1 MPSPTLKSDRLHR
14 YIPARATRPRSSEAI
29 QTQPQRLLLG
39 VAEHAGIGDPSSCRI
54 ILSILLASRAI
65 HRSLKNELF
74 TENASETRFGTLVA
88 IYALEPLPATAD
100 FLALQAGTS
109 SHAIKHVI
117 DDLEARGLVTWGPQG
132 WDTQTPIQLTEL
144 GGQVTVMAVHRF
156 LQVASDLAGAVSASD
171 REVVVR
177 TCTHIEGRAVDH
189 PLKAHLP

>member
-1 MPSPTLKSDRLHR
+1 MPSPTLKTNRLR
-14 YIPARATRPRSSEAI
+14 PIPAVRPVRPRSPAAI

-39 VAEHAGIGDPSSCRI
+39 VAEQAGIGDPASCRI

-65 HRSLKNELF
+65 QRSFKNELF
-74 TENASETRFGTLVA
+74 SENASETRFGTLVA

-109 SHAIKHVI
+109 SHAIKQVI
-117 DDLEARGLVTWGPQG
+117 DDLEARGLVTWGPRG

-156 LQVASDLAGAVSASD
+156 LQVASELAGAVSESD
-171 REVVVR
+171 REAVVR
-177 TCTHIEGRAVDH
+177 ACSGIESRAVN
-189 PLKAHLP
+189 PRQ